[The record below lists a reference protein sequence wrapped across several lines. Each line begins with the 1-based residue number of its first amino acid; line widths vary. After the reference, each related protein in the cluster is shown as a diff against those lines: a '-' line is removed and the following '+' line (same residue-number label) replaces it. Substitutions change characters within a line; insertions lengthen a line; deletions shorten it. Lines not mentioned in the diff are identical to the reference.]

1 MGKTPAIPA
10 RPPPRAESDLPL
22 LVVARAAAPP
32 SPPSRLWPFLRIA
45 RFVPA
50 IVLLVATGGLV
61 GLYFQ
66 PPGLRL
72 LMALLKLEPGGGTS
86 TPIAVRPP
94 AAPPPPVAPARGVAG
109 LGRLLPLGDV
119 ITLAPPYGAGDA
131 RIATLNVREGDR
143 VAAGAIVAVLDNE
156 RGLKAAVDLAEAT
169 VALRRAAVGQVRDAT
184 VAGRD
189 EARATLAKAEAAA
202 LAARRDLDRAGEL
215 QSRGFATGATMVARR
230 SAYDQAAQD
239 VERAKATLARFKSGD
254 IGEQGDVLVAL
265 RNFES
270 AQADFARADADLDK
284 AYVRAPL
291 ESTVLAI
298 HVRPG
303 EKPGAPGIMTLGNID
318 EMTAEI
324 EIYQTLIGRVS
335 VGAAVTLTAD
345 ALPRPLAA
353 TVTRIG
359 LEVAR
364 QTLTDA
370 SPAANTDARAV
381 KVYARLD
388 AGSALAARGFT
399 NLQVSAR
406 IETEAPR

>member
-1 MGKTPAIPA
+1 MGKVAALPASPPA
-10 RPPPRAESDLPL
+10 PPEDDLPL
-22 LVVARAAAPP
+22 EVVARAMTPP
-32 SPPSRLWPFLRIA
+32 PPRSRLWRFLRAA
-45 RFVPA
+45 RFVP
-50 IVLLVATGGLV
+50 LVILPVAAGGLI

-72 LMALLKLEPGGGTS
+72 LMAFLKLEPGGGTS

-94 AAPPPPVAPARGVAG
+94 AAPPSPAAAPRSVAG

-119 ITLAPPYGAGDA
+119 VTLAPPFGAGDA
-131 RIATLNVREGDR
+131 RIASLAVREGDR
-143 VAAGAIVAVLDNE
+143 VAAGAVLAVLDNE
-156 RGLKAAVDLAEAT
+156 RGLKAAVDLASAT
-169 VALRRAAVGQVRDAT
+169 VALRQAGLGQVRDAT
-184 VAGRD
+184 IASRD
-189 EARATLAKAEAAA
+189 EARASLSKAEAAA
-202 LAARRDLDRAGEL
+202 LVAKRELDRASEL
-215 QSRGFATGATMVARR
+215 QARGFAAGATIDARR

-239 VERAKATLARFKSGD
+239 IERAKATLARFQPGRN
-254 IGEQGDVLVAL
+254 EAQGDVLVAA
-265 RNFES
+265 RNLDS
-270 AQADFARADADLDK
+270 AQADLARANADLDK
-284 AYVRAPL
+284 AYVRAPQD
-291 ESTVLAI
+291 STVLTI

-303 EKPGAPGIMTLGNID
+303 EKPGALGIMTLGDID

-381 KVYARLD
+381 KVYAKLD

-399 NLQVSAR
+399 NLQVTAR
-406 IETEAPR
+406 IEAAP

>member
-1 MGKTPAIPA
+1 MGKVTALPA
-10 RPPPRAESDLPL
+10 RPPQADGDLPL
-22 LVVARAAAPP
+22 QVVARAAAPP
-32 SPPSRLWPFLRIA
+32 PPPRSRLRSFLRVA
-45 RFVPA
+45 RFVPL
-50 IVLLVATGGLV
+50 VMLLVAAGGFV

-72 LMALLKLEPGGGTS
+72 LMAVLKLEPGGGTS

-94 AAPPPPVAPARGVAG
+94 ALPPPGKTEAARGVAG
-109 LGRLLPLGDV
+109 LGRLLPQGDV
-119 ITLAPPYGAGDA
+119 VTLAPPYGAADA

-143 VAAGAIVAVLDNE
+143 VAAGAILAVLDNE

-169 VALRRAAVGQVRDAT
+169 VALRRAGIGQVRDAT
-184 VAGRD
+184 IASRD
-189 EARATLAKAEAAA
+189 EARASLAKAEAAA
-202 LAARRDLDRAGEL
+202 LVAKRDLDRASEL
-215 QSRGFATGATMVARR
+215 QAKGFAAGATMDAKR
-230 SAYDQAAQD
+230 STFDQAAQD
-239 VERAKATLARFKSGD
+239 IERAKATLARFQSGKIEAQSD
-254 IGEQGDVLVAL
+254 MLVAA
-265 RNFES
+265 RNLDS
-270 AQADFARADADLDK
+270 AQADLARANADLDK
-284 AYVRAPL
+284 AQVRAPL
-291 ESTVLAI
+291 DSTVLTI

-303 EKPGAPGIMTLGNID
+303 EKPGALGIMTLGNID

-324 EIYQTLIGRVS
+324 EIYQTLIGKVS
-335 VGAAVTLTAD
+335 VGDAVILTAD

-381 KVYARLD
+381 KVYAKLD
-388 AGSALAARGFT
+388 AESALAARGFT

-406 IETEAPR
+406 IETGP